1 MSQGMGSAGRHWRRM
16 VEDEHAQTE
25 RVQGPAR
32 LSEDSWEPFAERFR
46 PEPQR
51 TDDPVVQ
58 RLLREIEPHHTVL
71 DVGAGGGRLAL
82 PISMHCQR
90 VVAVE
95 PSASMGSI
103 LEEEAR
109 RIQRDNIVLVPSR
122 WEEAEVAPAD
132 IVLCVQVLY
141 TVKDIVPFVR
151 KLEGHA
157 GEKVLVVL
165 YENPPQFQAHPLWP
179 GVHGQERLK
188 LPCLR
193 ELMQVLWE
201 MGIYPDLEMLTPQEP
216 RGFESRERALQQ
228 MRPRL
233 LVAPGSD
240 GERRLGEVLADML
253 EEVDGRFEIR
263 GVPPFR
269 PALVW
274 WRPLRQAQGEPGG

>member
-1 MSQGMGSAGRHWRRM
+1 MIQGNLSAGQRWRMM
-16 VEDEHAQTE
+16 VEEEHAQSE
-25 RVQGPAR
+25 WAR
-32 LSEDSWEPFAERFR
+32 GQAQAPEDFWESFAERFR
-46 PEPQR
+46 PER
-51 TDDPVVQ
+51 SGTDDPVVQ
-58 RLLREIEPHHTVL
+58 RILREVEPRHTVI
-71 DVGAGGGRLAL
+71 DVGAGGGRMAL
-82 PISMHCQR
+82 PISLQCQR

-109 RIQRDNIVLVPSR
+109 RAQRDNIVLVPSS
-122 WEEAEVAPAD
+122 WEEAEIEAAD

-141 TVKDIVPFVR
+141 TVKDIGPFLR
-151 KLEGHA
+151 KLEAHA
-157 GEKVLVVL
+157 REKVLVVL
-165 YENPPQFQAHPLWP
+165 FENPPQFQAHPLWP

-201 MGIYPDLEMLTPQEP
+201 MDIYPDLEMQTPQEP

-240 GERRLGEVLADML
+240 GERRLEEVLADML
-253 EEVDGRFEIR
+253 DEVDGRFKIR

-269 PALVW
+269 PALVS
-274 WRPLRQAQGEPGG
+274 WRPSP

>member
-1 MSQGMGSAGRHWRRM
+1 MNQGNLLECQRWRMM
-16 VEDEHAQTE
+16 VEAEHAQSE
-25 RVQGPAR
+25 WAR
-32 LSEDSWEPFAERFR
+32 GKTQEPEDFWESFAERFR
-46 PEPQR
+46 PEPSR

-58 RLLREIEPHHTVL
+58 RLLQEVELRHTVI

-82 PISMHCQR
+82 PFSLQCQQ

-103 LEEEAR
+103 LDEEA
-109 RIQRDNIVLVPSR
+109 QRAQIGNIVLVPSS
-122 WEEAEVAPAD
+122 WEEAEIGAAD

-151 KLEGHA
+151 KLEAHA
-157 GEKVLVVL
+157 REKVLVVL

-179 GVHGQERLK
+179 RVHGQKRLK

-193 ELMQVLWE
+193 DFMQVLWE
-201 MGIYPDLEMLTPQEP
+201 MDIYPDLEMLTPQEP

-233 LVAPGSD
+233 LVAPGSH
-240 GERRLGEVLADML
+240 GEWRLEEALTDML
-253 EEVDGRFEIR
+253 EEVDGRFKIR

-269 PALVW
+269 PALVSW
-274 WRPLRQAQGEPGG
+274 QKRQL

>member
-1 MSQGMGSAGRHWRRM
+1 MTQENLSAGQRWRIM
-16 VEDEHAQTE
+16 VEAEHAQSE
-25 RVQGPAR
+25 WAR
-32 LSEDSWEPFAERFR
+32 GQAQAPEDFWESFAERFR
-46 PEPQR
+46 PEPLR

-58 RLLREIEPHHTVL
+58 RVLQEVEPRHTVI

-82 PISMHCQR
+82 PLSLQCQQ

-103 LEEEAR
+103 LEEGVKQA
-109 RIQRDNIVLVPSR
+109 QRDNITLVPSS
-122 WEEAEVAPAD
+122 WEEAEIGAAD

-151 KLEGHA
+151 KLEAHA
-157 GEKVLVVL
+157 REKVLVVL
-165 YENPPQFQAHPLWP
+165 YENPPHSQAHPLWP

-201 MGIYPDLEMLTPQEP
+201 MDIYPDLEMLTPQEP
-216 RGFESRERALQQ
+216 RGFESQERALQQ
-228 MRPRL
+228 MGPRL

-240 GERRLGEVLADML
+240 GERRLEEVLADML
-253 EEVDGRFEIR
+253 DEVDGRYKIR
-263 GVPPFR
+263 GVAPYR
-269 PALVW
+269 PALVS
-274 WRPLRQAQGEPGG
+274 WRPGQ

>member
-1 MSQGMGSAGRHWRRM
+1 MSQGLIPAWQHWRRM
-16 VEDEHAQTE
+16 VEEEHAQSE
-25 RVQGPAR
+25 GAR
-32 LSEDSWEPFAERFR
+32 SRDQAPEDTWEPFAERFR
-46 PEPQR
+46 PDPWG

-58 RLLREIEPHHTVL
+58 RLLQEVQPHHTAL

-82 PISMHCQR
+82 PLSLCCQR

-95 PSASMGSI
+95 PSASMVSI

-109 RIQRDNIVLVPSR
+109 RMQRDNIVLVPSS

-141 TVKDIVPFVR
+141 TVKDIVPFLR
-151 KLEGHA
+151 KLETHA
-157 GEKVLVVL
+157 REKVLVVL

-179 GVHGQERLK
+179 GVHGEERLK
-188 LPCLR
+188 LPCLK

-201 MGIYPDLEMLTPQEP
+201 MDIYPDLEMLTPQEH

-228 MRPRL
+228 LRPRL

-240 GERRLGEVLADML
+240 GERRLEEVLADML
-253 EEVDGRFEIR
+253 EEVDGRFKIR
-263 GVPPFR
+263 SLPPFR
-269 PALVW
+269 PALVG
-274 WRPLRQAQGEPGG
+274 WRPGW

>member
-1 MSQGMGSAGRHWRRM
+1 MSQGVVPAGQRWRRM
-16 VEDEHAQTE
+16 VEAEHAQSE
-25 RVQGPAR
+25 GVRGRDQAQ
-32 LSEDSWEPFAERFR
+32 EDSWEPFAERFR
-46 PEPQR
+46 PDSQP

-58 RLLREIEPHHTVL
+58 RLLQEVQPHHTVL

-82 PISMHCQR
+82 PLSLCCQR

-95 PSASMGSI
+95 PSASMCSI

-109 RIQRDNIVLVPSR
+109 RAQRDNIVLVPSS
-122 WEEAEVAPAD
+122 WEEAEVTPAD

-141 TVKDIVPFVR
+141 TVKDIVPFIS
-151 KLEGHA
+151 KLEAHA
-157 GEKVLVVL
+157 REKVLVVL

-179 GVHGQERLK
+179 GVHGEERLK

-201 MGIYPDLEMLTPQEP
+201 MDIYPDLEMLTPQEP

-228 MRPRL
+228 MGPRL
-233 LVAPGSD
+233 MVAPGSD
-240 GERRLGEVLADML
+240 GERRLAEVLTDML
-253 EEVDGRFEIR
+253 DEVDGRFKIR

-269 PALVW
+269 PALVS
-274 WRPLRQAQGEPGG
+274 WRPGH